1 MKKILCL
8 VLAMS
13 MGSVAFAAEY
23 RTKQPI
29 AHDWLKINGNQ
40 FNIESANERGHIC
53 GAQGKLDKNKV
64 WKDGEGCQIS
74 FQFKGDEVKVD
85 AEGCE
90 NYCGAGVSFPSEY
103 YKLPQV

>member
-29 AHDWLKINGNQ
+29 AYDWLKINGNQ
-40 FNIESANERGHIC
+40 FNIESANERGHI
-53 GAQGKLDKNKV
+53 QG
-64 WKDGEGCQIS
+64 G
-74 FQFKGDEVKVD
+74 
-85 AEGCE
+85 
-90 NYCGAGVSFPSEY
+90 
-103 YKLPQV
+103 